1 MGIMNVVQKYGGT
14 CLDTIEKIQAVA
26 QHIVDN
32 KKPGDGIVIV
42 ASAMGKTTDELIALA
57 KKVSDDVPK
66 RELDALLATGEQQT
80 VALLAIALQKL
91 GINAVS
97 MTGFQSGFV
106 TTDLHT
112 KARIKEMNTERVE
125 QLIEAGKVPVVA
137 GFQGISESGDI
148 TTLGR
153 GGSDLTAV
161 AIAAHLAWDCEI
173 YTDVASLHTTDP
185 KVYPQAKQLHNIT
198 YEEMMEM
205 SSLGA
210 GVMETRSVELAK
222 KYDVKLFL
230 GRALENDKS
239 KGTYIMSNN
248 NLLVEDM
255 PITGISFQDDCTIFN
270 IKKIKNDGKTVADLF
285 NLLGELNVNVDMI
298 SQQITGAN
306 ECSVSFSCTISQGN
320 ELSAAIET
328 NSVLSQLTIE
338 KQDGLA
344 MISLVGVGMATHSG
358 VASKVFSILAT
369 EQIPY
374 YQITTS
380 EISIS
385 VTVDLEKKVKAVIAL
400 CEAFGL

>member
-1 MGIMNVVQKYGGT
+1 MNVVQKYGGT
-14 CLDTIEKIQAVA
+14 SLETIEKIQAVA
-26 QHIVDN
+26 KHIADN

-42 ASAMGKTTDELIALA
+42 ASAMGKTTDQLIQLA
-57 KKVSDDVPK
+57 KQISEDVPK

-91 GINAVS
+91 GIDAVS

-106 TTDLHT
+106 TTDFHT
-112 KARIKEMNTERVE
+112 KARIKEINTERVE
-125 QLIEAGKVPVVA
+125 QLIEEGKIPVVA
-137 GFQGISESGDI
+137 GFQGMSENGDI

-173 YTDVASLHTTDP
+173 YTDVDSLHTTDP
-185 KVYPQAKQLHNIT
+185 RVFPQAKQLHHIT

-210 GVMETRSVELAK
+210 GVLETRSVELAK
-222 KYDVKLFL
+222 KYNVKLFL

-270 IKKIKNDGKTVADLF
+270 IKGVKNDGKTVADLF
-285 NLLGELNVNVDMI
+285 NLLGELNINVDMI
-298 SQQITGAN
+298 SQQITGEN
-306 ECSVSFSCTISQGN
+306 ECSVSFSCTINQGN
-320 ELSAAIET
+320 ELSAAIQN
-328 NSVLSQLTIE
+328 NSVLNGLTIE

-344 MISLVGVGMATHSG
+344 MISLVGVGMANHSG
-358 VASKVFSILAT
+358 VASKVFTILAT

-385 VTVDLEKKVKAVIAL
+385 VTVDVEKKVKAVIAL